1 LIILALER
9 NLMVTTSSQRGRG
22 REQGVKMKVTLR
34 DKEIMSY
41 ALLVNIEVEGE
52 QYTAEIAYDTHNG
65 YEVSFLDEQH
75 KRITSPEWA
84 NKYEEES
91 VGDSLGYWLESM
103 IGGWFEWTPA
113 KEEVSA

>member
-1 LIILALER
+1 
-9 NLMVTTSSQRGRG
+9 
-22 REQGVKMKVTLR
+22 MKVTLR

-41 ALLVNIEVEGE
+41 VLSVNIEVEGE
-52 QYTAEIAYDTHNG
+52 QHTAEIAYDTYDG

-75 KRITSPEWA
+75 KRIASPEWV

-91 VGDSLGYWLESM
+91 VGADSLGYWLESM

>member
-1 LIILALER
+1 
-9 NLMVTTSSQRGRG
+9 M

-52 QYTAEIAYDTHNG
+52 QHTAEIAYDTHNG

>member
-1 LIILALER
+1 
-9 NLMVTTSSQRGRG
+9 
-22 REQGVKMKVTLR
+22 MKVTLR

-41 ALLVNIEVEGE
+41 VLSVNIEAEGKE
-52 QYTAEIAYDTHNG
+52 YTADIAYDTYDG

-84 NKYEEES
+84 KKYEEENYE
-91 VGDSLGYWLESM
+91 GDSLGYWLESM
-103 IGGWFEWTPA
+103 IVGWFKWTPE